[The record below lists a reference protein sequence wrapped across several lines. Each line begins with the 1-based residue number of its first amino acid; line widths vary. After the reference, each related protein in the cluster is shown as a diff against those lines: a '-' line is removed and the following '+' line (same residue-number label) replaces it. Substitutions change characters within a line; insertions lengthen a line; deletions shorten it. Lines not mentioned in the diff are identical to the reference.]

1 MMLKTV
7 AERIATIARAP
18 RLGVRADQVLATAW
32 AFDKLIHETG
42 GGGASSANLSS
53 YMINSCA
60 AKSRSDSSS

>member
-7 AERIATIARAP
+7 AERVAKPPHRGVP

-53 YMINSCA
+53 YMT
-60 AKSRSDSSS
+60 